1 MKYTAKYFRDNLPS
15 WKNKKD
21 PLIAQWVYR
30 PISFYFSAF
39 CANRNISANAVSYF
53 SISIAIIACA
63 LFYFPTVSYHIWGAI
78 FVNIWL
84 LFDCIDGNIAR
95 GVKKQPFGEF
105 ADATSSYILIAF
117 LYTAM
122 GYAVYAD
129 GGILF
134 DKGNSWVIVCGAIAS
149 TTDMLM
155 RLIHHKYLE
164 GERKLM
170 EQTGYKVVTENIND
184 EKDQSIKGRI
194 KEVMR
199 IGGYLPVAI
208 LFATIW
214 NFLDIIVLYCLFLSM
229 GLFLVFTTKTIIKA
243 IKITKDIG

>member
-1 MKYTAKYFRDNLPS
+1 MKYTAKYFRENLPS
-15 WKNKKD
+15 WKKKKD
-21 PLIAQWVYR
+21 PLIAQWIYR

-39 CANRNISANAVSYF
+39 CANKNISANTVSYF

-63 LFYFPTVSYHIWGAI
+63 LFYFPTSTYHLWGAI

-122 GYAVYAD
+122 GYAAYTD
-129 GGILF
+129 GGCLFEQGNILIIF
-134 DKGNSWVIVCGAIAS
+134 CGAIAS
-149 TTDMLM
+149 TSDILM

-164 GERKLM
+164 GERKFI
-170 EQTGYKVVTENIND
+170 EQTGRIITTENIND
-184 EKDQSIKGRI
+184 ERDHGIKGRI
-194 KEVMR
+194 KESLS
-199 IGGYLPVAI
+199 IGGYLPIVI
-208 LFATIW
+208 LFATIYH
-214 NFLDIIVLYCLFLSM
+214 FLDIVVLYCLLFSM
-229 GLFLVFTTKTIIKA
+229 GLFFVLTTKSIIKT
-243 IKITKDIG
+243 IKVNKEIG